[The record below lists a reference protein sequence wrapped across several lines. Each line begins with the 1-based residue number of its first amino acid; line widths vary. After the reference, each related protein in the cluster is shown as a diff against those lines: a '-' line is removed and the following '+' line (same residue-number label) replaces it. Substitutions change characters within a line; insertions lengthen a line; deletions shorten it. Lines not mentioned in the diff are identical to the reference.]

1 MNGSNPAAVPMPEF
15 TCLNATLADSITWIE
30 LDRPDK
36 GNALNGTLWREIGEV
51 FRWVDETPEARVA
64 VLSGAG
70 RHFCAGIDFELMGAV
85 LDEVG
90 ELSPGRREERLRR
103 IILDL
108 QAAFTLLESCRKP
121 VLAAVQGLCIG
132 GGLDLIAAC
141 DMRYASADA
150 AFSLKEVDL
159 AIVADVGSLQRL
171 PYLIGEGRLREL
183 AFTASRFDA
192 AEAQAM
198 GLVNRVF
205 ADVDQLRVGVRTI
218 AAGIATKSPLTVR
231 GIKQVLNYG
240 RDHTVADGLNYVA
253 TWNAAMLLGDDTRE
267 AVAAAL
273 RKQSPQFRD

>member
-1 MNGSNPAAVPMPEF
+1 MPEF
-15 TCLNATLADSITWIE
+15 AGLNLTLTDHIAQIE
-30 LDRPDK
+30 LNRPDK
-36 GNALNGTLWREIGEV
+36 ANALNGTLWREIGEA

-70 RHFCAGIDFELMGAV
+70 RHFCAGIDFALMGEL

-90 ELSPGRREERLRR
+90 EMKPGRREERLRR

-108 QAAFTLLESCRKP
+108 QAAFTALETCRKP
-121 VLAAVQGLCIG
+121 VLAAIQGLCIG

-141 DMRYASADA
+141 DMRYATADA
-150 AFSLKEVDL
+150 SFSLKEADL

-171 PYLIGEGRLREL
+171 PYLIGEGRVREL
-183 AFTASRFDA
+183 AFTAHPFDA

-205 ADVDQLRVGVRTI
+205 ADAAQLGESVQTI
-218 AAGIATKSPLTVR
+218 ATGIAAKSPLTVR

-240 RDHTVADGLNYVA
+240 RDHRVADGLEYVA
-253 TWNAAMLLGDDTRE
+253 TWNAAMLLSDDTRE
-267 AVAAAL
+267 AVAAVMQKRPA
-273 RKQSPQFRD
+273 RFAD

>member
-1 MNGSNPAAVPMPEF
+1 MPEF
-15 TCLNATLADSITWIE
+15 ICLNAILVDAIAHIE
-30 LDRPDK
+30 LNRPDK
-36 GNALNGTLWREIGEV
+36 ANALDGTLWREIGEA
-51 FRWVDETPEARVA
+51 FRWVDDTSEARVA
-64 VLSGAG
+64 ILSGAG

-108 QAAFTLLESCRKP
+108 QAAFTALEICRKP
-121 VLAAVQGLCIG
+121 VLAAIQGLCIG

-141 DMRYASADA
+141 DMRYATADA
-150 AFSLKEVDL
+150 AFSLKEADL

-183 AFTASRFDA
+183 AFTARQFDA

-205 ADVDQLRVGVRTI
+205 ADATQLREGVRTI
-218 AAGIATKSPLTVR
+218 AAGIAAKSPLTVR
-231 GIKQVLNYG
+231 GIKRVLNYG
-240 RDHTVADGLNYVA
+240 RDHGLADGLDYVA
-253 TWNAAMLLGDDTRE
+253 TWNAAMLLSDDTRE
-267 AVAAAL
+267 AVAAAMQK
-273 RKQSPQFRD
+273 RQPRFGD

>member
-1 MNGSNPAAVPMPEF
+1 MPEF
-15 TCLNATLADSITWIE
+15 TGLNLTLTDHIAQIE
-30 LDRPDK
+30 LNRPDK
-36 GNALNGTLWREIGEV
+36 ANALNGTLWREIGEA

-90 ELSPGRREERLRR
+90 ALKPGQREERLRQ
-103 IILDL
+103 IILGL
-108 QAAFTLLESCRKP
+108 QAAFTALETCRKP
-121 VLAAVQGLCIG
+121 VLAAIQGLCMG

-141 DMRYASADA
+141 DMRYATADA

-171 PYLIGEGRLREL
+171 PYLIGEGRVREL
-183 AFTASRFDA
+183 AFTAHQFGA

-205 ADVDQLRVGVRTI
+205 ADAAQLWERVQTI
-218 AAGIATKSPLTVR
+218 AAGIAAKSPLTVR
-231 GIKQVLNYG
+231 GIKQVLNYS
-240 RDHTVADGLNYVA
+240 RDHRVADGLEYVA
-253 TWNAAMLLGDDTRE
+253 TWNAAMLLSDDTRE
-267 AVAAAL
+267 AVAAAMQK
-273 RKQSPQFRD
+273 RPARFAD